1 MTADHRAAAEEL
13 ERLMKNHVTRLSSVP
28 TTAASVQRPA
38 TWSKS
43 TPSAN
48 GAVNGAHIV
57 QLDPNLV
64 APGHYANRLPFNWD
78 TEAFKTHKADIWSTH
93 GNLQPIKVRKAKGSG
108 IAPYEIVYGHRRHRA
123 CFELNLPVLCIVED
137 LSDADLVVQMTKE
150 NSSRED
156 CSSYERGVQFK
167 RVKDDKV
174 FSSNEDLG
182 AAVGL
187 DQSEVARLIRLT
199 NLPLQVVEAFS
210 SPADIRVKWEP
221 KLSKALKVDG
231 HGVLNRAAAITM
243 TRESTTAKQVL
254 ATLCALPDA
263 RTPAALGR
271 PIEIARDGKTWATIF
286 VPAAAD
292 GAGNR
297 VQFAHGAVD
306 VVALETA
313 LHELLAQT
321 KRFERTEQAKVRA

>member
-1 MTADHRAAAEEL
+1 MNADHRAAAEEI
-13 ERLMKNHVTRLSSVP
+13 ERSMKNHVTRLSSVP
-28 TTAASVQRPA
+28 TSPAGVPRPA
-38 TWSKS
+38 AWSKS
-43 TPSAN
+43 TSSAN

-64 APGHYANRLPFNWD
+64 APGHYATRLPFNWD
-78 TEAFKTHKADIWSTH
+78 TEAFKTHKEDIWSTH

-108 IAPYEIVYGHRRHRA
+108 LAPYEIVYGHRRHRA

-187 DQSEVARLIRLT
+187 DQSEVAALIRLAE
-199 NLPLQVVEAFS
+199 LPLPVVEAFS
-210 SPADIRVKWEP
+210 SPADIRVKWER
-221 KLSKALKVDG
+221 KLSKALKADRQ
-231 HGVLNRAAAITM
+231 GVLNRAAAISMSGTPTNAM
-243 TRESTTAKQVL
+243 QVL
-254 ATLCALPDA
+254 GRLCELPDA
-263 RTPAALGR
+263 PTPAAVGR
-271 PIEIARDGKTWATIF
+271 EIQIKREGKLWATIF

-292 GAGNR
+292 GAGSR
-297 VQFAHGAVD
+297 VQFAPGAVRVD
-306 VVALETA
+306 ALEAA
-313 LHELLAQT
+313 LRALLA
-321 KRFERTEQAKVRA
+321 RG